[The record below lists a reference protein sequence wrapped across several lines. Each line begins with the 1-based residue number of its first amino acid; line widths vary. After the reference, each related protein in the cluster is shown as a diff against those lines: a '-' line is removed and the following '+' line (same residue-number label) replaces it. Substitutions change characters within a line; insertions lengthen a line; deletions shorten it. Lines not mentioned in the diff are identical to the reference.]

1 MDLSTALS
9 AIALALATGMVA
21 GYGLSV
27 AGWVLVSGMLVV
39 TLLAGSVVGQVEP
52 VVALGLSVLAII
64 GFNAGLFVGLVRN
77 LMDRKA
83 AT

>member
-1 MDLSTALS
+1 MDLSTTLS

-21 GYGLSV
+21 GYGVSV
-27 AGWVLVSGMLVV
+27 AGWILVSGMLIV
-39 TLLAGSVVGQVEP
+39 TLVAGSVVGQVEP
-52 VVALGLSVLAII
+52 VAALGLSVLAII
-64 GFNAGLFVGLVRN
+64 GFNAGLFAGLVPK